1 MGLWPFN
8 GGITHDVRVEEYVDL
23 DGLEYAF
30 EFAENERA
38 YLKRAWTCQEEG
50 GEFQVLKEVGH
61 GGMKT
66 NLKIVLRSEYF
77 PTQAD
82 VERNC
87 EEEYGGGCYIVQVT
101 THRAICKT

>member
-38 YLKRAWTCQEEG
+38 YLKRSWICQDKA
-50 GEFQVLKEVGH
+50 V
-61 GGMKT
+61 
-66 NLKIVLRSEYF
+66 NSRS
-77 PTQAD
+77 
-82 VERNC
+82 
-87 EEEYGGGCYIVQVT
+87 
-101 THRAICKT
+101 